1 VAANSFTEAFRGRGR
16 DVFADGSLATDRGTS
31 ATSPNTG
38 TRDPLASFEIA
49 PGSPNPPDGS
59 IEARPRRVT
68 RRGVLN
74 SALLS
79 LLPSLLWRR
88 APAFA
93 RSDAPGAAAPEGA
106 TPEGATP
113 EGATPE
119 GATPEGATPDA
130 ATRSLEI
137 LLDVFAN
144 PPLIRGNGTA
154 IDPIR
159 PGLTIEQLRMASE
172 RSNIPIEFSRTPWQR
187 GLYLVETGQADAI
200 FASSYVEERTRYGV
214 YPLKDGRP
222 DTRRKLFDQSYCL
235 FVREGSEVGWDG
247 KALTNLHAPVGA
259 TPGYAVVPVLRAMGV
274 TVEEEPSHLANLRK
288 LAAGRLDAYAELD
301 NQILPLLRNNKAE
314 FDGIVALSPPVLT
327 KPYFLMFSKIAYA
340 RAPEIAERTWDAIA
354 EVNESAAY
362 QDLLGSA
369 KYAD

>member
-1 VAANSFTEAFRGRGR
+1 MAVNNLTEALRERAR
-16 DVFADGSLATDRGTS
+16 DVFADGSAGTDPGTS

-38 TRDPLASFEIA
+38 ARNPLVPFEVM
-49 PGSPNPPDGS
+49 PGSPNGPDGS
-59 IEARPRRVT
+59 VEARPRRVT
-68 RRGVLN
+68 RRGVLHG
-74 SALLS
+74 ALLP
-79 LLPSLLWRR
+79 LLPSLLWRGT
-88 APAFA
+88 PAFA
-93 RSDAPGAAAPEGA
+93 QSDTPVAAARPV
-106 TPEGATP
+106 
-113 EGATPE
+113 
-119 GATPEGATPDA
+119 
-130 ATRSLEI
+130 EI
-137 LLDVFAN
+137 LLDVYAN
-144 PPLIRGNGTA
+144 PPLICGNGTA

-214 YPLKDGRP
+214 YPLKDGLP

-235 FVREGSEVGWDG
+235 FVREGSGVGWDG
-247 KALTNLHAPVGA
+247 KALTNLNAPVGA
-259 TPGYAVVPVLRAMGV
+259 TPGYAVVPALRAMGV

-301 NQILPLLRNNKAE
+301 NQILPLLRTNKTE

-327 KPYFLMFSKIAYA
+327 KPYYLMFSKIAYE

-354 EVNESAAY
+354 EVNQSAAY